1 MLHWIYLA
9 LAIALAVYAA
19 KLLVDGGVAISQRL
33 GIPQFVIGAVV
44 IGFGSSMPEF
54 AVNVKAAM
62 AGETGLALGN
72 LLGSNLFNLCFTLA
86 LVAIIT
92 PVAVGRDSRVKD
104 LPMHFIAA
112 LMIAVCGNQLY
123 LDHIDYH
130 QLMLSHGIILLCFF
144 AIYLYYTALEVA
156 DNSPHKTPLHQSHH
170 KLVKQEKTH
179 SVAKACALMVIGLI
193 GLVVGGELIVDQ
205 ALEIATKMG
214 MSEHNIGLL
223 IVGPGT
229 SIPELIACLIAARQ
243 RNTDMI
249 VGNILGSNLFNIFF
263 TLGVTAMIAPV
274 PLDLALNKVVLMYL
288 LVSLLLIPMV
298 WCSKDKKL
306 GRFSAVILLAS
317 YGFYLWVAISS

>member
-1 MLHWIYLA
+1 MLHWIYLV
-9 LAIALAVYAA
+9 LAISLAVYAA

-33 GIPQFVIGAVV
+33 GIPQFIIGAVV

-54 AVNVKAAM
+54 AVNVKAAS

-86 LVAIIT
+86 IVALIT
-92 PVAVGRDSRVKD
+92 PLAVGRDSRLKD

-112 LMIAVCGNQLY
+112 LMVAVCGNQLY

-156 DNSPHKTPLHQSHH
+156 DNSPHKTPLHHSHH
-170 KLVKQEKTH
+170 KLVNKEKTH
-179 SVAKACALMVIGLI
+179 PVAKACALMFLGLVGLI
-193 GLVVGGELIVDQ
+193 IGGELIVEQ
-205 ALEIATKMG
+205 ALEIARKLG

-243 RNTDMI
+243 LNTDMI
-249 VGNILGSNLFNIFF
+249 VGNIIGSNLFNIFF
-263 TLGVTAMIAPV
+263 TLGVTAIIAPV

-298 WCSKDKKL
+298 WCTKEKKV
-306 GRFSAVILLAS
+306 GRLPAAFLLAS
-317 YGFYLWVAISS
+317 YAVYLWVAVNG

>member
-1 MLHWIYLA
+1 MQHWIFLG
-9 LAIALAVYAA
+9 LAILVAVYAA

-33 GIPQFVIGAVV
+33 GIPQFIIGAVV

-54 AVNVKAAM
+54 AVNVKAASS
-62 AGETGLALGN
+62 GETGLALGN

-86 LVAIIT
+86 VVALIT
-92 PVAVGRDSRVKD
+92 PLAVGRDSRVKD

-112 LMIAVCGNQLY
+112 LMVAVCGNQLY

-156 DNSPHKTPLHQSHH
+156 DNSPHKKPLHQSHH
-170 KLVKQEKTH
+170 RLVEKEH
-179 SVAKACALMVIGLI
+179 SLSLAKAIGLMLLGLL
-193 GLVVGGELIVDQ
+193 GLVIGGELIVEQ
-205 ALEIATKMG
+205 ALQIATNLG

-229 SIPELIACLIAARQ
+229 SVPELIACIMAARAHK
-243 RNTDMI
+243 TDMV

-263 TLGVTAMIAPV
+263 TLGVTAIITPV
-274 PLDLALNKVVLMYL
+274 PLDLALNKIVLVYMAAALL
-288 LVSLLLIPMV
+288 LVPLVWLSPKKQIGRPAAVLLL
-298 WCSKDKKL
+298 S
-306 GRFSAVILLAS
+306 G
-317 YGFYLWVAISS
+317 YGLYLWIATTG